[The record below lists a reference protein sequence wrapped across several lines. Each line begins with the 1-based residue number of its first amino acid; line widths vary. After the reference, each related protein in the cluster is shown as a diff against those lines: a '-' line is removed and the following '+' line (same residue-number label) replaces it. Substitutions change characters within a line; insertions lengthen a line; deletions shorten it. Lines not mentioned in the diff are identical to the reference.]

1 MKYVLRK
8 LLTFILTLFLVS
20 LLTFFAF
27 NIIPGDPA
35 QMILGTSAS
44 PQQLAV
50 LRGQLGLNDPMPIR
64 YGRWLAGF
72 FSGNLGKSI
81 KYSVPVRGL
90 IANRLPVTAI
100 LAGITLFLIILL
112 SIPIGICCAK
122 RKDTIVD
129 KLLGTLTMM
138 NISIPNF
145 FLGIIFIWLFGIV
158 LKCFTPGGYVDFMT
172 NPTGFLIYMFFPALA
187 IALPNIATVI
197 KFLRTSV
204 ISQLKLDYVRTAYS
218 KGNRDNAVLYRHVLK
233 NALVPVITLFGMI
246 LSEVFSGSII
256 IEQVFGIPGVGRLL
270 ITSISS
276 RDFPLVE
283 SLVVYIAAIV
293 VIANFWVDILLQ
305 AIDPRIRIHGAQ

>member
-20 LLTFFAF
+20 LLTFFVF

-50 LRGQLGLNDPMPIR
+50 LRGQLGLNEPMPIR

-72 FSGNLGKSI
+72 FSGNLGTSI
-81 KYSVPVRGL
+81 KYAVPVRGL
-90 IANRLPVTAI
+90 IADRLPVTAV
-100 LAGITLFLIILL
+100 LAGITFLLIILL
-112 SIPIGICCAK
+112 SIPIGIYCAK
-122 RKDTIVD
+122 KKDTIVD

-158 LKCFTPGGYVDFMT
+158 LKCFTPGGYIDFMT

-270 ITSISS
+270 ITSITS

-293 VIANFWVDILLQ
+293 VIANFLVDILLQ
-305 AIDPRIRIHGAQ
+305 AIDPRIRIHGTQ

>member
-1 MKYVLRK
+1 MKYALRK
-8 LLTFILTLFLVS
+8 VLTFFLTLFLVS

-27 NIIPGDPA
+27 NVIPGDPA

-50 LRGQLGLNDPMPIR
+50 LRQQLGLNEPLPVR
-64 YGRWLAGF
+64 YGKWFAGF
-72 FSGNLGKSI
+72 FSGNLGTSI
-81 KYSVPVRGL
+81 KYSVSVQSL
-90 IANRLPVTAI
+90 IASRLPVTAV
-100 LAGITLFLIILL
+100 LAGITLILILL
-112 SIPIGICCAK
+112 SSITIGVYCAK
-122 RKDTIVD
+122 KKDTIID

-145 FLGIIFIWLFGIV
+145 FLGIIFIWLFGII
-158 LKCFTPGGYVDFMT
+158 LKFFIPGGYVDFAT
-172 NPTGFLIYMFFPALA
+172 SPAGFFVYMFFPALA
-187 IALPNIATVI
+187 ITLPNAATVI

-204 ISQLKLDYVRTAYS
+204 IGQLKLDYVRTARS
-218 KGNRDNAVLYRHVLK
+218 KGNGDNAVLYRHVLK

-246 LSEVFSGSII
+246 LSEIFSGSII

-283 SLVVYIAAIV
+283 SLVVYIATIV
-293 VIANFWVDILLQ
+293 VVANFLVDILLQ
-305 AIDPRIRIHGAQ
+305 AIDPRIRIYGAQ